1 MLTGV
6 YLAEKKDGTIYYRS
20 NITYRNKHISL
31 GSFDS
36 EINAHTAYTEADRL
50 LSSSDYTIDNSF
62 RKCRH
67 LSYDKIVCLLNFR
80 DNRMYMKTPIY
91 MKSTYFIYFLSA
103 SCELKFDIDDLFFYS
118 SHRILQRKGHLYIN
132 DYGMQ
137 LSLLSRYGIRSHA
150 VAGKDYLFANGDHTD
165 YRYSNIIVINKYTG
179 VSAIES
185 KGQIRYRS
193 QIHINGNYTIGTYSS
208 ESKAAVA
215 YNKAIDLALA
225 AGIVKNFTPNYV
237 MEYSAKEYAD
247 IYTRIKISKKYLEYL
262 NTAEV

>member
-1 MLTGV
+1 
-6 YLAEKKDGTIYYRS
+6 
-20 NITYRNKHISL
+20 
-31 GSFDS
+31 
-36 EINAHTAYTEADRL
+36 
-50 LSSSDYTIDNSF
+50 
-62 RKCRH
+62 
-67 LSYDKIVCLLNFR
+67 
-80 DNRMYMKTPIY
+80 
-91 MKSTYFIYFLSA
+91 
-103 SCELKFDIDDLFFYS
+103 
-118 SHRILQRKGHLYIN
+118 
-132 DYGMQ
+132 MQ
-137 LSLLSRYGIRSHA
+137 ISLLSRYGIRNHA